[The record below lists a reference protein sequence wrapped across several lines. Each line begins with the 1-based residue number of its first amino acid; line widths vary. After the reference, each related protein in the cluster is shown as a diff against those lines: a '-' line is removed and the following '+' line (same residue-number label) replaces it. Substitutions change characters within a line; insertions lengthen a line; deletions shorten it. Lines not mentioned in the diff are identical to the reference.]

1 MKFSKLKIL
10 LMVVIIGIITVG
22 MPIIAYG
29 TNEDAVIVKQSES
42 EYIIYLKAYLNQEF
56 QFAFS
61 NNKEADVATLAFVN
75 SAVDSAQGTNNIA
88 YVNDDATIALFANKT
103 YLWVKTNEQMK
114 ISGLEID
121 INDNITKIELEN
133 MSKVSTIIPVKLE
146 EKDLE
151 ARKVTDATT
160 GDKYTLTT
168 RVGVAV
174 LQKDILN
181 GKYQLIKEKSS
192 REYENLY
199 SLAELLQKNE
209 FTDKYTKIKASKEF
223 LDLAT
228 KLHNELKEENW
239 KTVSEKM
246 VYQPEDTKTGDKFIL
261 WLKGDKIED
270 VHFLESK
277 MEETPKYEK
286 EKTILP
292 YTFDDNTILIV
303 LAIVVVAIAIV
314 IVRIMILKKKEMN
327 K

>member
-1 MKFSKLKIL
+1 MKKTKFKIL
-10 LMVVIIGIITVG
+10 LALVIISIFTIG

-29 TNEDAVIVKQSES
+29 ANENAVIVKQSDDEFL
-42 EYIIYLKAYLNQEF
+42 IYLKGLLNEDF
-56 QFAFS
+56 EFAFS
-61 NNKEADVATLAFVN
+61 NDKNVTPDETEFISFAKDTANGA
-75 SAVDSAQGTNNIA
+75 NNIA
-88 YVNDDATIALFANKT
+88 YVDKSSVGKFVNKT

-133 MSKVSTIIPVKLE
+133 MSKVSTIIPVTLE

-199 SLAELLQKNE
+199 SLADLLQKNE

-228 KLHNELKEENW
+228 KLHSELKEENW

-303 LAIVVVAIAIV
+303 LAIVVVAIAVV